1 MNLTELKE
9 VIPFV
14 TAVAAVLGAVAA
26 TVAAIFSALSH
37 RRESAKNRTVIE
49 AQPLW
54 HPRGLPAM
62 AVVLRN
68 MGDETL
74 VVTAAEIC
82 RPKGSKLAIDSEGLF
97 GLTPSFNPPQ
107 RQDVKVNRVAFSFA
121 RMKGSSAVSALNE
134 AVVPLYFDA
143 PKNWDG
149 GWIKIR
155 IAVASLASDA
165 KPRWI
170 TVKRCLDK
178 RSVLA
183 ERAEPRDSSRVE
195 GF

>member
-14 TAVAAVLGAVAA
+14 TAVAAVLGGVAA

-68 MGDETL
+68 LGDETL

-107 RQDVKVNRVAFSFA
+107 QQHVKVNRVAFSFA

-134 AVVPLYFDA
+134 AVIPLYFQ
-143 PKNWDG
+143 PPRGWNG
-149 GWIKIR
+149 GWIKVR
-155 IAVASLASDA
+155 VAVSSLASDA
-165 KPRWI
+165 KPRWT
-170 TVKRCLDK
+170 TVKRYLQK
-178 RSVLA
+178 ESAAV
-183 ERAEPRDSSRVE
+183 ERADEQRLQE
-195 GF
+195 AAA

>member
-14 TAVAAVLGAVAA
+14 TAVAAVLGGVAA

-37 RRESAKNRTVIE
+37 RRESAKNRTVVE

-62 AVVLRN
+62 AVVVRN
-68 MGDETL
+68 LGEETL

-82 RPKGSKLAIDSEGLF
+82 RPKGSKIAIDSEGLF
-97 GLTPSFNPPQ
+97 GLTPLFNPPQ
-107 RQDVKVNRVAFSFA
+107 QRRVKTNRVAFSFA

-134 AVVPLYFDA
+134 AVVPLYFEA

-149 GWIKIR
+149 GRIKIR

-165 KPRWI
+165 RPRWI
-170 TVKRCLDK
+170 TVERYLDK
-178 RSVLA
+178 RPA
-183 ERAEPRDSSRVE
+183 EAQRLDKPLSQEAAA
-195 GF
+195 

>member
-14 TAVAAVLGAVAA
+14 TPVAAILGAVAA

-37 RRESAKNRTVIE
+37 RRESAKGRTVIE

-54 HPRGLPAM
+54 HPRGLPAIG
-62 AVVLRN
+62 VVVRN
-68 MGDETL
+68 LGDETL

-97 GLTPSFNPPQ
+97 GLTPLFNPPQ
-107 RQDVKVNRVAFSFA
+107 QQRVKTNRVAFSFA
-121 RMKGSSAVSALNE
+121 RMKGSSAVSAVNE
-134 AVVPLYFDA
+134 AVVPLYFEA
-143 PKNWDG
+143 PKHWDG

-170 TVKRCLDK
+170 TVTRYLDE
-178 RSVLA
+178 RSAVA
-183 ERAEPRDSSRVE
+183 ERADRQVPREVAA
-195 GF
+195 

>member
-1 MNLTELKE
+1 MNLIELKE

-14 TAVAAVLGAVAA
+14 TAVAAILGAVAA

-37 RRESAKNRTVIE
+37 RRESAKGRTVIE

-54 HPRGLPAM
+54 HPRGLPAIG
-62 AVVLRN
+62 VVVRN
-68 MGDETL
+68 LGDETL

-97 GLTPSFNPPQ
+97 GLTPLFNPPKQQ
-107 RQDVKVNRVAFSFA
+107 RVKTNRVAFSFA

-134 AVVPLYFDA
+134 AVVPLYFQ
-143 PKNWDG
+143 PPRGWDG
-149 GWIKIR
+149 GWIKVR
-155 IAVASLASDA
+155 IAVASLASEA

-170 TVKRCLDK
+170 TVTRCLDK
-178 RSVLA
+178 RSAVA
-183 ERAEPRDSSRVE
+183 QGVEPRLQE
-195 GF
+195 APAA

>member
-9 VIPFV
+9 VIPFLI
-14 TAVAAVLGAVAA
+14 AVAAILGAVAA

-62 AVVLRN
+62 AVVVRN
-68 MGDETL
+68 LGDETL

-107 RQDVKVNRVAFSFA
+107 QRHVKVNRVAFSFA

-134 AVVPLYFDA
+134 AVVPLYFQ
-143 PKNWDG
+143 PPRGWDG
-149 GWIKIR
+149 GWIKVR
-155 IAVASLASDA
+155 IAVASLASEA

-170 TVKRCLDK
+170 TVTRCLDK
-178 RSVLA
+178 RSAVA
-183 ERAEPRDSSRVE
+183 QGVEPRLQE
-195 GF
+195 APAA

>member
-1 MNLTELKE
+1 MSLTGLREI
-9 VIPFV
+9 IPVV
-14 TAVAAVLGAVAA
+14 TA
-26 TVAAIFSALSH
+26 VAAIFSALSH

-62 AVVLRN
+62 AVVVRN
-68 MGDETL
+68 LGDETL

-97 GLTPSFNPPQ
+97 GLTPPFNPPQ
-107 RQDVKVNRVAFSFA
+107 QQHVKVTRVAFSFA

-134 AVVPLYFDA
+134 AVVPLYFEA

-170 TVKRCLDK
+170 AVKRYLDK
-178 RSVLA
+178 RPAVAQRLD
-183 ERAEPRDSSRVE
+183 EPLSQE
-195 GF
+195 AAA

>member
-14 TAVAAVLGAVAA
+14 TAVAAILGAVAA

-37 RRESAKNRTVIE
+37 RRESAKGRTVIE

-54 HPRGLPAM
+54 HPRGLPAIG
-62 AVVLRN
+62 VVVRN
-68 MGDETL
+68 LGDETL

-107 RQDVKVNRVAFSFA
+107 QQHVKVNRVAFSFA

-134 AVVPLYFDA
+134 AVVPLYFEA

-149 GWIKIR
+149 GRIKIR

-170 TVKRCLDK
+170 TVTRYLEE
-178 RSVLA
+178 RSAVA
-183 ERAEPRDSSRVE
+183 ERDDRQVPREVAA
-195 GF
+195 

>member
-14 TAVAAVLGAVAA
+14 TAVAAILGAVAA

-68 MGDETL
+68 LGDETL
-74 VVTAAEIC
+74 VVSAAEIC

-97 GLTPSFNPPQ
+97 GLTPSFKPPQ
-107 RQDVKVNRVAFSFA
+107 QQRVKVNRVAFSFA

-134 AVVPLYFDA
+134 AVVPLYFEA

-170 TVKRCLDK
+170 RVKRYLDK
-178 RSVLA
+178 RTAVAQRLD
-183 ERAEPRDSSRVE
+183 EPLSHE
-195 GF
+195 AAA

>member
-14 TAVAAVLGAVAA
+14 TAVAAILGAVAA

-37 RRESAKNRTVIE
+37 RRESAKGRTVIE

-54 HPRGLPAM
+54 HPRGLPAV
-62 AVVLRN
+62 AVAVRN
-68 MGDETL
+68 LGDETL

-82 RPKGSKLAIDSEGLF
+82 RPRGSRVAIDSEGLF
-97 GLTPSFNPPQ
+97 GLTPSFNPPRQQ
-107 RQDVKVNRVAFSFA
+107 RVKVNLVAFSFA
-121 RMKGSSAVSALNE
+121 RMKSSSAVSALNE
-134 AVVPLYFDA
+134 AVVPLYFEA

-165 KPRWI
+165 RPRWV
-170 TVKRCLDK
+170 TVKRYLDK
-178 RSVLA
+178 RPAVA
-183 ERAEPRDSSRVE
+183 ERADAQVSHEAAA
-195 GF
+195 

>member
-1 MNLTELKE
+1 MNLIELKE

-14 TAVAAVLGAVAA
+14 TAVAAILGAVAA
-26 TVAAIFSALSH
+26 IVAAIFSALSH
-37 RRESAKNRTVIE
+37 RRESAKGRTVIE

-54 HPRGLPAM
+54 HPRGLPAIG
-62 AVVLRN
+62 VVVRN
-68 MGDETL
+68 LGDETL

-97 GLTPSFNPPQ
+97 GLTPLFNLPKQQ
-107 RQDVKVNRVAFSFA
+107 RVEVNRVAFSFA

-134 AVVPLYFDA
+134 AVVPLYFEA

-170 TVKRCLDK
+170 TVTRCLDK
-178 RSVLA
+178 RSAVA
-183 ERAEPRDSSRVE
+183 ERADRQEPREVAA
-195 GF
+195 

>member
-14 TAVAAVLGAVAA
+14 TAVAAILGAVAA

-68 MGDETL
+68 LGDETL

-97 GLTPSFNPPQ
+97 GLTPPFNPPQ
-107 RQDVKVNRVAFSFA
+107 QQHVKVNRVAFSFA

-134 AVVPLYFDA
+134 AVVPLYFEA

-170 TVKRCLDK
+170 SVKRYLDK
-178 RSVLA
+178 RTAVAQRLD
-183 ERAEPRDSSRVE
+183 EPLSHE
-195 GF
+195 AAA

>member
-1 MNLTELKE
+1 MSLIWLREL
-9 VIPFV
+9 IPSV
-14 TAVAAVLGAVAA
+14 TA
-26 TVAAIFSALSH
+26 VAAIFSALSH

-62 AVVLRN
+62 GVVVRN
-68 MGDETL
+68 LGDETL
-74 VVTAAEIC
+74 VVTEAEIC
-82 RPKGSKLAIDSEGLF
+82 RPKSSKLVIDSEGLF
-97 GLTPSFNPPQ
+97 GLTPLFNPPKQQ
-107 RQDVKVNRVAFSFA
+107 RVKTNRVAFSFA
-121 RMKGSSAVSALNE
+121 RMKGSSAVSALYE
-134 AVVPLYFDA
+134 AVVPLYFEA

-170 TVKRCLDK
+170 SVKRYLDK
-178 RSVLA
+178 RPAVA
-183 ERAEPRDSSRVE
+183 QRVDE
-195 GF
+195 QVSQEVAA

>member
-1 MNLTELKE
+1 MSLIWLREL
-9 VIPFV
+9 IPSV
-14 TAVAAVLGAVAA
+14 TA
-26 TVAAIFSALSH
+26 VAAIFSALSH
-37 RRESAKNRTVIE
+37 RRGSAKNQMVIE

-62 AVVLRN
+62 AVVVRN
-68 MGDETL
+68 LGDETL

-107 RQDVKVNRVAFSFA
+107 QQHVKVNRVAFSFA

-134 AVVPLYFDA
+134 AVVPLYFQS
-143 PKNWDG
+143 PRGWDG
-149 GWIKIR
+149 GWIKVR
-155 IAVASLASDA
+155 IAVASLASEA

-170 TVKRCLDK
+170 TVTRCLDQ
-178 RSVLA
+178 RSAAAQGV
-183 ERAEPRDSSRVE
+183 EPRLQE
-195 GF
+195 APAA

>member
-1 MNLTELKE
+1 MNLIELKE

-14 TAVAAVLGAVAA
+14 TAVAAILGAVAA

-37 RRESAKNRTVIE
+37 RRESAKGRTVIE

-54 HPRGLPAM
+54 HPRGLPAIG
-62 AVVLRN
+62 VVVRN
-68 MGDETL
+68 LGDETL

-97 GLTPSFNPPQ
+97 GLTPLFNLPKQQ
-107 RQDVKVNRVAFSFA
+107 RVEVNRVAFSFA

-134 AVVPLYFDA
+134 AVVPLYFEA

-170 TVKRCLDK
+170 TVTRCLDK
-178 RSVLA
+178 RSAVA
-183 ERAEPRDSSRVE
+183 ERADRQEPREVAA
-195 GF
+195 

>member
-37 RRESAKNRTVIE
+37 RRESAKGRTVIE

-54 HPRGLPAM
+54 HPRGLPAIG
-62 AVVLRN
+62 VVLRN
-68 MGDETL
+68 LGDETL

-97 GLTPSFNPPQ
+97 GLTPLFNPPQ
-107 RQDVKVNRVAFSFA
+107 QRRVKTNRVAFSFA

-134 AVVPLYFDA
+134 AVVPLYFEA
-143 PKNWDG
+143 PKNWEG
-149 GWIKIR
+149 GSIKMR

-170 TVKRCLDK
+170 SVKRYLDK
-178 RSVLA
+178 RPAVAQRLD
-183 ERAEPRDSSRVE
+183 EPLSQE
-195 GF
+195 AAA

>member
-1 MNLTELKE
+1 MNLAELKE
-9 VIPFV
+9 AIPFV
-14 TAVAAVLGAVAA
+14 TAVAAILGAAA
-26 TVAAIFSALSH
+26 AIVAAIFSALSH
-37 RRESAKNRTVIE
+37 RRESAKGRTVIE

-62 AVVLRN
+62 AVVVRN
-68 MGDETL
+68 LGDETL

-82 RPKGSKLAIDSEGLF
+82 RPKSSKLAIDSEELF

-107 RQDVKVNRVAFSFA
+107 QQRVEVNVVAFSFA
-121 RMKGSSAVSALNE
+121 RMKGSSAVSALNQ
-134 AVVPLYFDA
+134 AVVPLYFEA

-165 KPRWI
+165 RPRWI
-170 TVKRCLDK
+170 TVKRYLDK
-178 RSVLA
+178 RPAL
-183 ERAEPRDSSRVE
+183 EE
-195 GF
+195 GADKQVSQEAAA

>member
-1 MNLTELKE
+1 MNLTGLREI
-9 VIPFV
+9 IPFV
-14 TAVAAVLGAVAA
+14 TAVAAILGAVAA
-26 TVAAIFSALSH
+26 IVAAIFSALSH
-37 RRESAKNRTVIE
+37 RRESAKNRTVVE

-62 AVVLRN
+62 AVVVRN
-68 MGDETL
+68 LGEETL

-107 RQDVKVNRVAFSFA
+107 EHVNVNRVAFSFA
-121 RMKGSSAVSALNE
+121 RMKGSLAVSALNE
-134 AVVPLYFDA
+134 AVVPLYFQA

-149 GWIKIR
+149 GRIKIR

-165 KPRWI
+165 RPRWI
-170 TVKRCLDK
+170 TVERYLDK
-178 RSVLA
+178 RSAVPQ
-183 ERAEPRDSSRVE
+183 RVDEPLSHE
-195 GF
+195 AAA

>member
-14 TAVAAVLGAVAA
+14 TAVAAILGAVAA

-37 RRESAKNRTVIE
+37 RRESAKGRTVIE

-54 HPRGLPAM
+54 HPRGLPAIG
-62 AVVLRN
+62 VVVRN
-68 MGDETL
+68 LGDETL

-107 RQDVKVNRVAFSFA
+107 QQHVKVNRVAFSFA
-121 RMKGSSAVSALNE
+121 RMKGSSAISALNE
-134 AVVPLYFDA
+134 AVVPLYFEA

-149 GWIKIR
+149 GRIKIR

-170 TVKRCLDK
+170 TVTRYLEE
-178 RSVLA
+178 RSAVA
-183 ERAEPRDSSRVE
+183 ERDDRQVPREVAA
-195 GF
+195 